1 MSSGIFNF
9 TKLVVGD
16 LENSFRFYRDVC
28 GMTEQQRV
36 TGAIAGR
43 AFTEIIMASKSRS
56 ASTLILLAYDDALPA
71 VGGETILGFFTSDLA
86 AFIERATRAGG
97 SLMQEARAVPEM
109 GFNVAF
115 VRDNDG
121 HVLEVIQKM

>member
-1 MSSGIFNF
+1 MSSGTFNF

-16 LENSFRFYRDVC
+16 LEKSFAFYRDVC

-36 TGAIAGR
+36 TGEIAGR
-43 AFTEIIMASKSRS
+43 AFSEIILASKSRN
-56 ASTLILLAYDDALPA
+56 AATLILLAYDDALPPA
-71 VGGETILGFFTSDLA
+71 GGDVILGFFTSDLA
-86 AFIERATRAGG
+86 AFVERATRAGG
-97 SLMQEARAVPEM
+97 SLLQPARPVPAM

-115 VRDNDG
+115 VRDHEG